1 MRHHEICRDQ
11 FGGKENIQVREDDK
25 LFFWGRSF
33 LRNKLLVTKGID
45 TRSKD
50 ATNVAPG
57 LTTRSKK
64 LQGARSFLGN
74 RFTGNQGLFVS
85 LLGLSPSI
93 SGVVGPRVVREA
105 MVRHLQQQRFFRRLP
120 GTRVHQYDLD
130 GDFEE
135 AREVL

>member
-85 LLGLSPSI
+85 LLGLSPVDQRGRRTASR
-93 SGVVGPRVVREA
+93 PRGDGETLA
-105 MVRHLQQQRFFRRLP
+105 TAAILP
-120 GTRVHQYDLD
+120 
-130 GDFEE
+130 
-135 AREVL
+135 EVAWHKSTPI

>member
-64 LQGARSFLGN
+64 LPWESFHWQSRAL
-74 RFTGNQGLFVS
+74 RLT
-85 LLGLSPSI
+85 
-93 SGVVGPRVVREA
+93 VGPLPVD
-105 MVRHLQQQRFFRRLP
+105 QRGRRTASRPRGDGETLATAAILP
-120 GTRVHQYDLD
+120 
-130 GDFEE
+130 
-135 AREVL
+135 EVAWHKSTPI